1 VAGQLVCRGADP
13 YEIARHTA
21 DAVPLRKAHLTGKAL
36 SSARPYA
43 AGRLLVSI
51 LELSDFAETA
61 SGPEDTDG
69 IIDNLKQIDG
79 PEVVVLVRE
88 HEPGN
93 WRVSMR
99 SRTTDVS
106 ALCRDLGGGGHRLAA
121 GCSVRGS
128 AAEVVAGLIGHIEAA
143 LTGVAPS

>member
-1 VAGQLVCRGADP
+1 
-13 YEIARHTA
+13 
-21 DAVPLRKAHLTGKAL
+21 
-36 SSARPYA
+36 
-43 AGRLLVSI
+43 
-51 LELSDFAETA
+51 
-61 SGPEDTDG
+61 
-69 IIDNLKQIDG
+69 
-79 PEVVVLVRE
+79 VLVRE